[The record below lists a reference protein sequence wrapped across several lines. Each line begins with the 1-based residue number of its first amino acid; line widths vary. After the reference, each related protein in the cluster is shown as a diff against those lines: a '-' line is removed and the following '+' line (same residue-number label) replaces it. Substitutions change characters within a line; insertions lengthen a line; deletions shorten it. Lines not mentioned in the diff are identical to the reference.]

1 MKKSRF
7 TETQIIKI
15 LKEQEQGISVKDIAR
30 QHGISE
36 GTFYNWK
43 AKYGGMDGSLLKEMK
58 DLEQENRRLK
68 KLYANQ
74 ALEIDAMKDLLEKK
88 PWTREKNER
97 Q

>member
-7 TETQIIKI
+7 TETQIVKI

-36 GTFYNWK
+36 ATFYNWK
-43 AKYGGMDGSLLKEMK
+43 AKYGGMDASMIKRLKE
-58 DLEQENRRLK
+58 LEAENAKLK
-68 KLYANQ
+68 KMYA
-74 ALEIDAMKDLLEKK
+74 ERSMEVEAMKDLLEKK
-88 PWTREKNER
+88 PWLREKNGR